1 MECTS
6 DTAGHY
12 LLILLGSHCRVPE
25 PAWLRE
31 GRAFNS
37 SWAASPVIVPILQVT
52 KFRHREVGELAQC
65 HTAVNEMPQ
74 KPPGQD
80 RPRQGKL
87 GILKKM
93 GCLPPGQGL

>member
-52 KFRHREVGELAQC
+52 KFPLCSPTER
-65 HTAVNEMPQ
+65 
-74 KPPGQD
+74 
-80 RPRQGKL
+80 L
-87 GILKKM
+87 GD
-93 GCLPPGQGL
+93 LPNVTQQ